1 MKLTNPQDLLS
12 DQIRQYRESYRNAND
27 NEDTMVNEHD
37 AALTVNKAGNLELVK
52 SKGWLAY
59 FFGHTVA
66 PAKKVVSTFQK
77 MIDNF
82 ADAKGLA
89 EFSKIVKVDPHST
102 QIPQVKA
109 GFSEL
114 SYQHLRDYKKELI
127 QWHQKN
133 LGIIRAKDCADMLAK
148 DLDEIKGAELSVD
161 NVDSTRKMIVAYAD
175 KIASPARLN
184 EFFMHLAKYAK
195 HQSNTAKMDSIN
207 SKFWQS
213 VRSYAGKLQ
222 TASNSSALHKAKS
235 TQGFGSVLN
244 DWLVLNKTN
253 VDSKAVANW
262 IAGTIDDDNK
272 SQLAV
277 SLLQKSALLD
287 KDAYLAAM
295 SLYNKSLLHNSLNKD
310 DVAQAIT
317 ALKNIQTG
325 LVADG
330 GIETNGILL
339 EIGVL
344 SKLLKQQNMSS
355 KDAWL
360 QLQAVFSKN
369 NVVRGMLQRI
379 IATDN
384 VVDLLDEN
392 RADSLIIRY
401 YLGSFWQNVCD
412 SRESEVQQ
420 PLNALAAQIK
430 LYNDENV
437 LDQKKVLQKMKQSIL
452 DGIKKKSLFQYENF
466 SWWKRAL
473 FYIGLKTYG
482 SVAMQWFEGVLAP
495 PTKKVGNDFNT
506 WNVKLISPLAEDVD
520 DEEDFPPPPPPLLA
534 EDVDDEEDFPPPPP
548 PLLAEDV
555 DDEEDFPPLPAELRK
570 KPTLPKKP
578 DHLTNINQR
587 VGVKVEANGRKND
600 NVPPPPPPL
609 PNIEANVAPRGLA
622 GTQRKPKSEAN
633 SHNQLLNAIKDAGN
647 AGKPKRSAQD
657 IDADIAVNK
666 KTKSSEDQDGLL
678 GVLAKRHAAMNTKD
692 DDYTEEYGDVDPAD
706 DDEWKD

>member
-12 DQIRQYRESYRNAND
+12 DQMRQYRESYRNAND
-27 NEDTMVNEHD
+27 NKDTMVNEHD

-114 SYQHLRDYKKELI
+114 SYQHLRDYKKELAR
-127 QWHQKN
+127 WHQKN
-133 LGIIRAKDCADMLAK
+133 LGIIRAKDCTDMLAK

-161 NVDSTRKMIVAYAD
+161 KVDSTRKMIVAYAD

-295 SLYNKSLLHNSLNKD
+295 SLYNKSLFHNSLNKD

-317 ALKNIQTG
+317 ALTNIQTG

-369 NVVRGMLQRI
+369 DIVSGMLQRI

-401 YLGSFWQNVCD
+401 YLGSFWKNVCD

-452 DGIKKKSLFQYENF
+452 DGVKKKSLFQYENF

-506 WNVKLISPLAEDVD
+506 WNVEPISPLAEDVD
-520 DEEDFPPPPPPLLA
+520 DEEGFPPPPLLA
-534 EDVDDEEDFPPPPP
+534 EDVDDQEG
-548 PLLAEDV
+548 
-555 DDEEDFPPLPAELRK
+555 FPPLPAELRK

-609 PNIEANVAPRGLA
+609 PNIEANVVPRGLA

-633 SHNQLLNAIKDAGN
+633 SHNQLLNAIKDAGD

-666 KTKSSEDQDGLL
+666 KTKSLEDQDGLL